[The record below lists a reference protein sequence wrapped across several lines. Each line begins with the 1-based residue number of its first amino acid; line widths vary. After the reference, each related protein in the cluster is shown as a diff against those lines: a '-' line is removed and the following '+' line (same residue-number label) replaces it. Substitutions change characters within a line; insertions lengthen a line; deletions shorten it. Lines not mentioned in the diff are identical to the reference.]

1 MQKTSDAAPTL
12 SELSA
17 KAGDSLM
24 ANARFM
30 DELLNVYCAGR
41 LREVPEG
48 FVVVPSQPTTAMLDA
63 LTDRMWADHTIWT
76 VWRAMLS
83 AKDAGANR

>member
-63 LTDRMWADHTIWT
+63 LTDRMWAEHTIWT
-76 VWRAMLS
+76 VWRAMLA
-83 AKDAGANR
+83 AKDAP